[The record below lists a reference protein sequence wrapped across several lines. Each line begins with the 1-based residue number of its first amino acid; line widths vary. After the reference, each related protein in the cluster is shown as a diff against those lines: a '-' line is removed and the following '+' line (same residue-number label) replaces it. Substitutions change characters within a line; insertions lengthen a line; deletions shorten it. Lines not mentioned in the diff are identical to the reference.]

1 MSEHPVI
8 VFVAFTLYLPTFV
21 GKQDVPVALD
31 IIVPLKYHWYVVLE
45 VLGVV
50 ILKLEEAQTK
60 IVPDGDVVGFGF

>member
-1 MSEHPVI
+1 M
-8 VFVAFTLYLPTFV
+8 
-21 GKQDVPVALD
+21 
-31 IIVPLKYHWYVVLE
+31 IVPLKYHWYVVLE